1 MVACAAAKS
10 IFLLHSETLSAFN
23 FIYGYAENSP
33 SVHLRRRV
41 TLAEHGKTNI
51 NGHSK
56 LKKKKKK
63 EKKYAIYD
71 ANFSLKF
78 EIWNSFKKTIR
89 YELLPIT
96 LHRNIFQRV

>member
-63 EKKYAIYD
+63 
-71 ANFSLKF
+71 N
-78 EIWNSFKKTIR
+78 TR
-89 YELLPIT
+89 YT
-96 LHRNIFQRV
+96 MQIFH